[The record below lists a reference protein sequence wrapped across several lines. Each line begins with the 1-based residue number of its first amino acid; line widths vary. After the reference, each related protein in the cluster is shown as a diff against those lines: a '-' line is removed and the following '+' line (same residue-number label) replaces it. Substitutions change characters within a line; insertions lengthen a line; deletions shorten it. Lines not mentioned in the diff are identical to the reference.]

1 MADDDTLAR
10 CIALIEREVPRLAGE
25 VTPDLVFA
33 DHDLDS
39 LDLMVFAVEAE
50 DAFDVLIPD
59 SALNA
64 ITTPRGLAE
73 AVDAALRRQ
82 LGAQPA

>member
-1 MADDDTLAR
+1 MTNDTLAR
-10 CIALIEREVPRLAGE
+10 CIALVEREVPRLAGE

-50 DAFDVLIPD
+50 TLFEVVIPD
-59 SALNA
+59 SVLDT

-82 LGAQPA
+82 MGAQPA